1 MLLRDLGHQ
10 AEKEG
15 GAVYMING
23 NHESLNVCGNFR
35 SVRTLLKSVRR
46 VMVCVGMLRE
56 EPIMNRHLPLV

>member
-35 SVRTLLKSVRR
+35 SVLTLSKKCEKSDG
-46 VMVCVGMLRE
+46 VGMLRE
-56 EPIMNRHLPLV
+56 VPFMNRH